1 MGSAQKLQGTL
12 GVLTMFGTLA
22 DWEANFDARI
32 QSRER
37 SKGASHAPLLP
48 AVPDRVTWDAFLVSV
63 RGEWRTWKSQ
73 LLHNPSCLLMLYCGL
88 AFYEYDENRFWPQ
101 FAKVVGSEEL
111 SANQQSEINTVF
123 ATAARRFGLELK
135 LRDKGTDFVG
145 SAVNLIGIPLSLWDG
160 FLEIC
165 DWALWHKDWRTM
177 SNEEWEDVV
186 ERRSSSRTRLRR
198 FLMENRESASGF
210 IQDVLDV
217 REILSGDLQLTVGDI
232 ARASILR
239 QEYFDDVPETAD
251 FLRPQDP
258 DSLFRFRVRLIWDEQ
273 RQNVSLLL
281 PAMGPD
287 KLPASWFVG
296 SRQQEAAPS
305 PDDLVL
311 NSDAFVAMLA
321 VTLQV
326 GDERDT
332 QYVRGINNWAL
343 FDLENGGRL
352 VNVSRDQLP
361 LRSYA
366 MISQREIEVV
376 SRDGF
381 DDSESQTNE
390 PFELKDG
397 TVCFLTRLWPTGKHA
412 ELCLRIGGRDSRTI
426 RFKTRARVEARFITG
441 WGSKTAHFNR
451 TPDGKI
457 KIDHLPIPCVA
468 IPNGYFKD
476 DSATLASDFKVII
489 DGKAAS
495 GWWEHVDVRDSPDRN
510 CYRWKWNKMIWLEHR
525 PGITT
530 LRSLSQ
536 LDDAFKSPDL
546 RGDRRISIE
555 AKPHICEDIAV
566 RIVAREGEAIN
577 RCWDNLPGAFV
588 PMFLLCQSTEGM
600 KWEDLVL
607 AKDVIAPYSRFSP
620 YILRKYERLG
630 VAVQRGRR
638 WMIRE
643 SRAES
648 IPLPG
653 PSFQLNYCGDP
664 SILWGLYRRM
674 ICDLPGERLPM
685 IEVIDKR
692 GEAAYLKMTWPARSR
707 QTIEYYLHK
716 SGVAVRGSLWTH

>member
-1 MGSAQKLQGTL
+1 
-12 GVLTMFGTLA
+12 MFGTLA
-22 DWEANFDARI
+22 DWENYFAEKI
-32 QSRER
+32 QGRER
-37 SKGASHAPLLP
+37 SKGASHAPMLST
-48 AVPDRVTWDAFLVSV
+48 VPDRVTWDSFLVPV
-63 RGEWRTWKSQ
+63 RAEWRTWKNQ
-73 LLHNPSCLLMLYCGL
+73 LSRYPSCLLMLYCGL

-101 FAKVVGSEEL
+101 FAKVVGSDEL
-111 SANQQSEINTVF
+111 PANQQSEINTVF
-123 ATAARRFGLELK
+123 ATATRRFGLELK

-160 FLEIC
+160 FLEVC
-165 DWALWHKDWRTM
+165 DWALWHKDWR
-177 SNEEWEDVV
+177 SLSVEEWDDIV
-186 ERRSSSRTRLRR
+186 EKRSGSRTRLRR
-198 FLMENRESASGF
+198 FLTENKQSACGF
-210 IQDVLDV
+210 IQDVLDL
-217 REILSGDLQLTVGDI
+217 REILSGDPTLTVQGI

-258 DSLFRFRVRLIWDEQ
+258 DSLFRFRVRLIWNEQ
-273 RQNVSLLL
+273 RQNISLLL
-281 PAMGPD
+281 PAIDRDM
-287 KLPASWFVG
+287 LPASWYVG
-296 SRQQEAAPS
+296 SHQQAAAPS

-311 NSDAFVAMLA
+311 NSDSFASMLA
-321 VTLQV
+321 ISLQV
-326 GDERDT
+326 GEERET

-366 MISQREIEVV
+366 LISQREIEVI
-376 SRDGF
+376 SSNGF
-381 DDSESQTNE
+381 DDSDTQANE

-412 ELCLRIGGRDSRTI
+412 ELYLKIAGRDARTI
-426 RFKTRARVEARFITG
+426 RFKTRAKVEARFITG

-468 IPNGYFKD
+468 IPSGYFKND
-476 DSATLASDFKVII
+476 QATLASEFKVFI

-530 LRSLSQ
+530 LRSFNQ

-546 RGDRRISIE
+546 RGDRCISIK
-555 AKPHICEDIAV
+555 ARPHISEDIAV
-566 RIVAREGEAIN
+566 RMVAREGEAIN

-588 PMFLLCQSTEGM
+588 PMFLLCQSPEGM
-600 KWEDLVL
+600 KWEDLAL
-607 AKDVIAPYSRFSP
+607 ARDVIAPSARFSP

-630 VAVQRGRR
+630 IAVQRGRR

-643 SRAES
+643 NRADLMA
-648 IPLPG
+648 LPG
-653 PSFQLNYCGDP
+653 TSFQLNYCGDP

-674 ICDLPGERLPM
+674 ICDIAGERLPM

-692 GEAAYLKMTWPARSR
+692 GEAAYLKMTWPTQLRE
-707 QTIEYYLHK
+707 TIENYLRRN
-716 SGVAVRGSLWTH
+716 GVSFGGSLWTH

>member
-1 MGSAQKLQGTL
+1 M
-12 GVLTMFGTLA
+12 
-22 DWEANFDARI
+22 
-32 QSRER
+32 SR
-37 SKGASHAPLLP
+37 
-48 AVPDRVTWDAFLVSV
+48 
-63 RGEWRTWKSQ
+63 
-73 LLHNPSCLLMLYCGL
+73 
-88 AFYEYDENRFWPQ
+88 
-101 FAKVVGSEEL
+101 
-111 SANQQSEINTVF
+111 
-123 ATAARRFGLELK
+123 
-135 LRDKGTDFVG
+135 
-145 SAVNLIGIPLSLWDG
+145 
-160 FLEIC
+160 
-165 DWALWHKDWRTM
+165 
-177 SNEEWEDVV
+177 
-186 ERRSSSRTRLRR
+186 
-198 FLMENRESASGF
+198 
-210 IQDVLDV
+210 
-217 REILSGDLQLTVGDI
+217 
-232 ARASILR
+232 
-239 QEYFDDVPETAD
+239 
-251 FLRPQDP
+251 
-258 DSLFRFRVRLIWDEQ
+258 
-273 RQNVSLLL
+273 
-281 PAMGPD
+281 D
-287 KLPASWFVG
+287 KLPASWCVG

-311 NSDAFVAMLA
+311 NSDSFAGMLA
-321 VTLQV
+321 VTLQS
-326 GDERDT
+326 GNERET

-352 VNVSRDQLP
+352 VNVSREQLP

-366 MISQREIEVV
+366 LISQCEIELV

-381 DDSESQTNE
+381 DDSENQANE
-390 PFELKDG
+390 RFELKDG

-412 ELCLRIGGRDSRTI
+412 ELCLKMNGRDSRTI
-426 RFKTRARVEARFITG
+426 RFKTRARIEARFITG

-468 IPNGYFKD
+468 IPSGYFKN
-476 DSATLASDFKVII
+476 DSTALASEFKVFI

-495 GWWEHVDVRDSPDRN
+495 GRWEHVDIRDSPDRN

-525 PGITT
+525 PGVTT

-555 AKPHICEDIAV
+555 AKPHISEDMEV
-566 RIVAREGEAIN
+566 RMVAREGEAIN

-607 AKDVIAPYSRFSP
+607 AKDVIAPSSRFSP

-648 IPLPG
+648 IPLSG
-653 PSFQLNYCGDP
+653 ASFQLNYCGDP

-674 ICDLPGERLPM
+674 ICDIPGERLPI
-685 IEVIDKR
+685 IEVSDKR
-692 GEAAYLKMTWPARSR
+692 GEAAYLKMTWPSQSR
-707 QTIEYYLHK
+707 EAIEQYLHRN
-716 SGVAVRGSLWTH
+716 GVAVGGSLWTH

>member
-1 MGSAQKLQGTL
+1 MGSPWNPKDTL
-12 GVLTMFGTLA
+12 GVLAMFGTLA
-22 DWEANFDARI
+22 GWEDYFATKI
-32 QSRER
+32 QGRER
-37 SKGASHAPLLP
+37 SKGDSHAPLLP
-48 AVPDRVTWDAFLVSV
+48 VVPDRVIWDAFLVSV
-63 RGEWRTWKSQ
+63 CGGWRDWKGQ
-73 LLHNPSCLLMLYCGL
+73 LSECPSCLLMLYCGL

-111 SANQQSEINTVF
+111 PANQQSEINTVF
-123 ATAARRFGLELK
+123 ATAARQFGLELK

-145 SAVNLIGIPLSLWDG
+145 SAVNLIGIPLSLWDA
-160 FLEIC
+160 FLEVC
-165 DWALWHKDWRTM
+165 DWALWHKDWRTL
-177 SNEEWEDVV
+177 SDEEWEDVV
-186 ERRSSSRTRLRR
+186 ERRSGSRTRLRR
-198 FLMENRESASGF
+198 FLTENRESASGF
-210 IQDVLDV
+210 IQDLLDV
-217 REILSGDLQLTVGDI
+217 REILSGDPKLTIGDI

-273 RQNVSLLL
+273 RQNISLLL
-281 PAMGPD
+281 PAMSRD
-287 KLPASWFVG
+287 KLPASWCVG
-296 SRQQEAAPS
+296 SHQQEAAPS

-311 NSDAFVAMLA
+311 NSDSFAAMLA
-321 VTLQV
+321 VTLQL
-326 GDERDT
+326 GKERET
-332 QYVRGINNWAL
+332 QYVRGIHNWAL

-366 MISQREIEVV
+366 LISQCEIELV

-381 DDSESQTNE
+381 DDSENQANE
-390 PFELKDG
+390 RFELKDG

-412 ELCLRIGGRDSRTI
+412 ELCLKINGRDSRTI
-426 RFKTRARVEARFITG
+426 RFKTRARIEARFITG
-441 WGSKTAHFNR
+441 WGSKTAYFNR

-468 IPNGYFKD
+468 IPSGYFKD
-476 DSATLASDFKVII
+476 DSAALASEFKVFI

-495 GWWEHVDVRDSPDRN
+495 GRWEHVDVRDSPDRN
-510 CYRWKWNKMIWLEHR
+510 CYRWMWNKMIWLEHR
-525 PGITT
+525 PGVTT

-555 AKPHICEDIAV
+555 AKPHISDEMEV
-566 RIVAREGEAIN
+566 RMVGREGEAIN
-577 RCWDNLPGAFV
+577 RCWVNLPGAFV
-588 PMFLLCQSTEGM
+588 PMFLLCQSTEGL
-600 KWEDLVL
+600 KWEDLLL
-607 AKDVIAPYSRFSP
+607 AKDVIAPSLRFSP
-620 YILRKYERLG
+620 YILRKYEHLG

-648 IPLPG
+648 IPLAG
-653 PSFQLNYCGDP
+653 ASFQLNYCGDP

-674 ICDLPGERLPM
+674 ICDIPGERLPM
-685 IEVIDKR
+685 IEVIDRR
-692 GEAAYLKMTWPARSR
+692 GEAAYLKMTWPSQSR
-707 QTIEYYLHK
+707 ETIEHYLQRN
-716 SGVAVRGSLWTH
+716 GVAVGGSLWIH

>member
-1 MGSAQKLQGTL
+1 
-12 GVLTMFGTLA
+12 MFGTLA
-22 DWEANFDARI
+22 GWEGYFAAKI
-32 QSRER
+32 QGRER
-37 SKGASHAPLLP
+37 SKSASHAPLLP
-48 AVPDRVTWDAFLVSV
+48 VVPDRIIWDAFLVSV
-63 RGEWRTWKSQ
+63 CGEWRTWKSQ
-73 LLHNPSCLLMLYCGL
+73 LSDRPSCLLMLYCGL

-101 FAKVVGSEEL
+101 FAKVVGSDEL
-111 SANQQSEINTVF
+111 PANQQSEINTEF
-123 ATAARRFGLELK
+123 ATAARQFGLELK

-160 FLEIC
+160 FLEVC
-165 DWALWHKDWRTM
+165 DWALWHKDWR
-177 SNEEWEDVV
+177 SLSDQEWEDGV
-186 ERRSSSRTRLRR
+186 EKRSGSRTRLRR
-198 FLMENRESASGF
+198 FLTENRKSASGF
-210 IQDVLDV
+210 IQDVLDA
-217 REILSGDLQLTVGDI
+217 REILSGDPQLTIGDI
-232 ARASILR
+232 ARASVLR

-273 RQNVSLLL
+273 RQNISLLL
-281 PAMGPD
+281 PAMSRD
-287 KLPASWFVG
+287 KLPASWCVG
-296 SRQQEAAPS
+296 ARQQEAAPS

-311 NSDAFVAMLA
+311 NSDSFAGMLA

-326 GDERDT
+326 GDERET

-366 MISQREIEVV
+366 LISQREIEVV

-381 DDSESQTNE
+381 DDNDSQTNE

-412 ELCLRIGGRDSRTI
+412 ELCLKMGSRDSRTI

-468 IPNGYFKD
+468 IPSGYFKND
-476 DSATLASDFKVII
+476 ADALVREFKVFI

-495 GWWEHVDVRDSPDRN
+495 GRWEHVDVRDSPDRN

-525 PGITT
+525 PGVTT
-530 LRSLSQ
+530 LTSFSQ

-555 AKPHICEDIAV
+555 AKPHICENIAV
-566 RIVAREGEAIN
+566 WMVGREGEAIN

-588 PMFLLCQSTEGM
+588 PMFLLCQSTDGM

-607 AKDVIAPYSRFSP
+607 AKDVIAPSSSFSP

-643 SRAES
+643 NRAES
-648 IPLPG
+648 IAFPG
-653 PSFQLNYCGDP
+653 ASFQLNYCGDP

-674 ICDLPGERLPM
+674 IRDIPGENLPV

-692 GEAAYLKMTWPARSR
+692 GEAAYLKMTWPTQSR
-707 QTIEYYLHK
+707 EVIEHYLQRN
-716 SGVAVRGSLWTH
+716 SVAFGGSIWTH

>member
-1 MGSAQKLQGTL
+1 
-12 GVLTMFGTLA
+12 MFGTLA
-22 DWEANFDARI
+22 DWEQHFASRI
-32 QSRER
+32 QGRER
-37 SKGASHAPLLP
+37 SKGASHAALLP
-48 AVPDRVTWDAFLVSV
+48 AVPDRVTWDSFEVSV

-73 LLHNPSCLLMLYCGL
+73 LSRHPSCLLMLYCGL

-101 FAKVVGSEEL
+101 FAKVVGSDEL
-111 SANQQSEINTVF
+111 PANQQSEINTVF
-123 ATAARRFGLELK
+123 AAAARRFELELK

-160 FLEIC
+160 FLEVC
-165 DWALWHKDWRTM
+165 DWALWHKDWR
-177 SNEEWEDVV
+177 SLSVEEWDDVV
-186 ERRSSSRTRLRR
+186 ERRSGSRTRLRR
-198 FLMENRESASGF
+198 FLTENRQSASEF

-217 REILSGDLQLTVGDI
+217 REILSGDPLLTIGDI

-258 DSLFRFRVRLIWDEQ
+258 DSLFRFRVRLTWDEQ
-273 RQNVSLLL
+273 RQNISLLL
-281 PAMGPD
+281 PAISRDM
-287 KLPASWFVG
+287 LPASWCVG

-311 NSDAFVAMLA
+311 NSASFGNMLA
-321 VTLQV
+321 VTLQI
-326 GDERDT
+326 GNKKET

-366 MISQREIEVV
+366 LISQHEIEVV

-381 DDSESQTNE
+381 DDSETQANE

-397 TVCFLTRLWPTGKHA
+397 TVCFLTRLWPTGKRA
-412 ELCLRIGGRDSRTI
+412 ELCLKIGGRDTRTI
-426 RFKTRARVEARFITG
+426 RFKTRAKVEARFITG

-451 TPDGKI
+451 TQDGKI

-468 IPNGYFKD
+468 IPSGYFRN
-476 DSATLASDFKVII
+476 DSATLATDFKVFI

-530 LRSLSQ
+530 LRSFSQ
-536 LDDAFKSPDL
+536 LDNAFKSPDL
-546 RGDRRISIE
+546 RGDRCISIQ
-555 AKPHICEDIAV
+555 ARPHIREDIAV
-566 RIVAREGEAIN
+566 RMVGREGEAIN

-607 AKDVIAPYSRFSP
+607 ARDVIAPSSRLSP
-620 YILRKYERLG
+620 YTLRKYERLG

-643 SRAES
+643 NRAE
-648 IPLPG
+648 LVALTG
-653 PSFQLNYCGDP
+653 TSFQLNYCGDP

-674 ICDLPGERLPM
+674 ICDIPGERLPM
-685 IEVIDKR
+685 IEVVDKR
-692 GEAAYLKMTWPARSR
+692 GEAAYLKMTWPTQSR
-707 QTIEYYLHK
+707 ETIEHYLHRN
-716 SGVAVRGSLWTH
+716 GVFVGGSLWTH

>member
-1 MGSAQKLQGTL
+1 
-12 GVLTMFGTLA
+12 MFGTLA
-22 DWEANFDARI
+22 GWEDHFAAKI

-37 SKGASHAPLLP
+37 WKAPHAPLLP
-48 AVPDRVTWDAFLVSV
+48 VVPDRNIWDAFLVSV
-63 RGEWRTWKSQ
+63 CREWRTWKNQ
-73 LLHNPSCLLMLYCGL
+73 LSDRPSCLLILYCGL
-88 AFYEYDENRFWPQ
+88 AFYEYDVNRFWPQ

-111 SANQQSEINTVF
+111 SANQQSEINAVF
-123 ATAARRFGLELK
+123 AAATRRFGLELK

-160 FLEIC
+160 FLEVC
-165 DWALWHKDWRTM
+165 DWALWHKDW
-177 SNEEWEDVV
+177 SSLSVEEWDGVV
-186 ERRSSSRTRLRR
+186 EKRSGSRTRLRR
-198 FLMENRESASGF
+198 FLTDNRQSASEF

-217 REILSGDLQLTVGDI
+217 REILSGDSQLTIGDI

-251 FLRPQDP
+251 FLRPHDP
-258 DSLFRFRVRLIWDEQ
+258 DSLFRFRVRLIFDEQ
-273 RQNVSLLL
+273 RQNISLLL
-281 PAMGPD
+281 PAMSRD
-287 KLPASWFVG
+287 KLPASWCVG
-296 SRQQEAAPS
+296 ARQQEAAPS

-311 NSDAFVAMLA
+311 NSDAFAGMLA
-321 VTLQV
+321 VTLQL
-326 GDERDT
+326 GDERET

-366 MISQREIEVV
+366 LISQREIELM

-381 DDSESQTNE
+381 DDNDSQTNE

-412 ELCLRIGGRDSRTI
+412 ELCLKMGSRDSRTI

-468 IPNGYFKD
+468 IPSGYFKD
-476 DSATLASDFKVII
+476 DSATLASEFKVII

-495 GWWEHVDVRDSPDRN
+495 GRWEHVDVRDSPDRN

-525 PGITT
+525 PGVTT

-555 AKPHICEDIAV
+555 ARPHICEDIAV
-566 RIVAREGEAIN
+566 RIVGREAEAIN

-607 AKDVIAPYSRFSP
+607 AKDVIAPSSRFSP

-638 WMIRE
+638 WMIRQ

-648 IPLPG
+648 TALTG
-653 PSFQLNYCGDP
+653 ALFQLNYCGDP

-692 GEAAYLKMTWPARSR
+692 GEAAYLKMTWPAQSR
-707 QTIEYYLHK
+707 ETIEHYLHRN
-716 SGVAVRGSLWTH
+716 GVAVGGSLWIH

>member
-1 MGSAQKLQGTL
+1 ML
-12 GVLTMFGTLA
+12 GTLA
-22 DWEANFDARI
+22 DWEVYFDARI
-32 QSRER
+32 QGRER

-48 AVPDRVTWDAFLVSV
+48 IVPERVTWGSFLVSV
-63 RGEWRTWKSQ
+63 RGEWRNWKSQ
-73 LLHNPSCLLMLYCGL
+73 LSRYPSCLLMLYCGL
-88 AFYEYDENRFWPQ
+88 AYYEYDENRFWPQ
-101 FAKVVGSEEL
+101 FAKVIGSEEL
-111 SANQQSEINTVF
+111 QASQQSEINTIF
-123 ATAARRFGLELK
+123 AAAARRFGLELK

-160 FLEIC
+160 FLEVC
-165 DWALWHKDWRTM
+165 DWALWHKEWM
-177 SNEEWEDVV
+177 SLSVQEWDDVA
-186 ERRSSSRTRLRR
+186 EKRSGSRTRLRR
-198 FLMENRESASGF
+198 FLTENRQSASGF

-217 REILSGDLQLTVGDI
+217 REILSSDPQLTIADI
-232 ARASILR
+232 ARATILR

-251 FLRPQDP
+251 FLRPQNP

-273 RQNVSLLL
+273 RQSISLLL
-281 PAMGPD
+281 PAIGRD
-287 KLPASWFVG
+287 KLPASWCVG

-305 PDDLVL
+305 PDGLVL
-311 NSDAFVAMLA
+311 NSDAFASMLA
-321 VTLQV
+321 VTLKVQ
-326 GDERDT
+326 DERET

-352 VNVSRDQLP
+352 INVSRDQLP

-366 MISQREIEVV
+366 LISQREIEVV

-381 DDSESQTNE
+381 DDNESQTNE

-412 ELCLRIGGRDSRTI
+412 ELCLRIGGHDERTI
-426 RFKTRARVEARFITG
+426 RFKPRARVEARFITG

-476 DSATLASDFKVII
+476 DSATLASSFKVII

-495 GWWEHVDVRDSPDRN
+495 GWWEHVDVRDSSDRN
-510 CYRWKWNKMIWLEHR
+510 CYRWKWNRMIWLEHR
-525 PGITT
+525 PGVTT

-536 LDDAFKSPDL
+536 LDYAFKSPDL
-546 RGDRRISIE
+546 RGNRRISIE

-566 RIVAREGEAIN
+566 RIVGREGEAIN
-577 RCWDNLPGAFV
+577 RCWVNLPGAFV

-607 AKDVIAPYSRFSP
+607 AKDVIAPSSRFSP
-620 YILRKYERLG
+620 YVLRKYERLG
-630 VAVQRGRR
+630 VVVQRGRR
-638 WMIRE
+638 WMIHE

-648 IPLPG
+648 VPLPG
-653 PSFQLNYCGDP
+653 SSFQLNYCGDP

-674 ICDLPGERLPM
+674 ICEIPGELLPM
-685 IEVIDKR
+685 IDVIDKR
-692 GEAAYLKMTWPARSR
+692 GEAAYLKMTWPAQSR
-707 QTIEYYLHK
+707 ETIEHYLHK
-716 SGVAVRGSLWTH
+716 NGVAVGGSLWIH